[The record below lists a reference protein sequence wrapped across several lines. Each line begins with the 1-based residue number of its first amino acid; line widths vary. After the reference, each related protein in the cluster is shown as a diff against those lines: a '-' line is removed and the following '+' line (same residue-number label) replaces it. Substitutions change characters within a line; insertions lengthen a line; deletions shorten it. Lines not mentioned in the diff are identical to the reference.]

1 MDPKSR
7 VGRTRAI
14 ELRVAES
21 WYRGF
26 FETGREANV
35 NTVRD
40 LGTVIYGEGAVTLE
54 PQNLPQFWQGT
65 SS

>member
-1 MDPKSR
+1 MNTKSR

-35 NTVRD
+35 NAVRD
-40 LGTVIYGEGAVTLE
+40 LETVIYGEGAVKLE
-54 PQNLPQFWQGT
+54 SQNLPQFWQGT

>member
-1 MDPKSR
+1 MDPESR
-7 VGRTRAI
+7 VGRARAI

-35 NTVRD
+35 NAVRD
-40 LGTVIYGEGAVTLE
+40 LETVIYGEGAVMLE
-54 PQNLPQFWQGT
+54 SQNLPQFWQET